1 MNEDVGIEV
10 NDAQSKLNGTWVNQV
25 VRPESVKEIQDCLQ
39 QALQGGYSVSVA
51 GGRHAMGGQQFG
63 AGTIHFDMS
72 GFNQINCIDL
82 EKGIADVQSG
92 IQWPELIAAIEEQ
105 CRDARSWAIRQK
117 PTGVDKVTIAGCLS
131 ANIHGRGL
139 SFPPFVDDV
148 ESFSLLDAA
157 SKIWE
162 CSREENPEL
171 FSLVVGGYGLFGII
185 LNVKLRL
192 VPRTKVKRHV
202 EVIKVI
208 DLIDLVTKRKEAGYL
223 YGDCQYAID
232 LDGPAEEHQGV
243 FSCYQPVGDD
253 EPVPAGQK
261 SLSKDSWKGLY
272 ELARANKKA
281 AFEVYSK
288 YYMGTNGQIYWSDS
302 HQLSSVFEGYM
313 DAVKEHDGTEMITEV
328 YVRKEDLNTFLA
340 TVRTDFIANNADVT
354 YGTIRFIEKD
364 QDSFLAW
371 ASESWVCIVCNLHVV
386 HSEVGIEKV
395 KKDFGNLLD
404 RVIEFGGCFYLT
416 YHKWISK
423 KQVEAAYPQFR
434 EFLML
439 KQKYDPSE
447 VFQSDWYRYFKDM
460 YSDVVA
466 KITN

>member
-1 MNEDVGIEV
+1 MKKSRGIEV
-10 NDAQSKLNGTWVNQV
+10 NDAQSKLNSTWVNKV
-25 VRPESVKEIQDCLQ
+25 VRPESVKEIQSWLEY
-39 QALQGGYSVSVA
+39 ALEGGYSVSVA

-72 GFNQINCIDL
+72 GFSKVNHIDIDR
-82 EKGIADVQSG
+82 GIVDIQSG
-92 IQWPELIAAIEEQ
+92 IEWPELITAIELQ
-105 CRDARSWAIRQK
+105 CQGTTPWGIRQK
-117 PTGVDKVTIAGCLS
+117 PTGVDKVSIGGCLS

-148 ESFSLLDAA
+148 ESFSLLDASA
-157 SKIWE
+157 KIRS
-162 CSREENPEL
+162 CSREENSEL

-185 LNVKLRL
+185 LDVRLRL

-202 EVIKVI
+202 EVIKVV
-208 DLIDLVTKRKEAGYL
+208 DLVDLVANRKEAGYL

-232 LDGPAEEHQGV
+232 LDGPAEEHLGV
-243 FSCYQPVGDD
+243 FSCYQLVD
-253 EPVPAGQK
+253 ENAPIPPDQK
-261 SLSKDSWKGLY
+261 SLSKESWKGLY
-272 ELARANKKA
+272 QLARADKKA

-288 YYMGTNGQIYWSDS
+288 YYMGTNDQIYWSDS

-328 YVRKEDLNTFLA
+328 YVRKEDLNSFLS
-340 TVRTDFIANNADVT
+340 TVRADFIANNADVT

-371 ASESWVCIVCNLHVV
+371 ARESWVCIVCNLHVV
-386 HSEVGIEKV
+386 HSEEGIEKV

-416 YHKWISK
+416 YHRWISRE
-423 KQVEAAYPQFR
+423 QVEAAYPQFP
-434 EFLML
+434 EFLKL
-439 KQKYDPSE
+439 KKKYDSCE
-447 VFQSDWYRYFKDM
+447 VFQSDWYRYFKE
-460 YSDVVA
+460 
-466 KITN
+466 IFE